1 MDTAPK
7 SVSSLVVD
15 DDPLQTKVNLF
26 FKELQ
31 DLGVQ
36 EEGLKNIGEQLIALG
51 SEHLMAKISLLM
63 DEEEFEKWKDFVD
76 AGANE
81 AQQALVMNKFLT
93 EKTGKDFDTFHTEI
107 LEELMSSILNS
118 VREHKDLSI
127 KISNLNDEQT
137 KEALEY
143 LNNEDFGKLN
153 ALLNIN

>member
-1 MDTAPK
+1 
-7 SVSSLVVD
+7 
-15 DDPLQTKVNLF
+15 
-26 FKELQ
+26 
-31 DLGVQ
+31 
-36 EEGLKNIGEQLIALG
+36 
-51 SEHLMAKISLLM
+51 MAKISLLM